1 MIDQTLSEREQAQAP
16 PAEAA
21 WRRLARFMRHVTR
34 RFIEDG
40 CFAAAG
46 ALSYTTLVS
55 IVPLLAISLAVLSA
69 FPIFDTLRE
78 RALML
83 LFDNFVPTVGA
94 TVEGYIS
101 SFAQSA
107 GKTTAIGLL
116 ILAVT
121 AVMLLAT
128 IEDRLD
134 AIWRVHAPR
143 GWMMRILA
151 YWAMLTLGP
160 LLLGVGLSVS
170 ASLHSYTQDIEVV
183 GASRHTIEEGL
194 QVLAAYT
201 PFLLETLGFSLLF
214 CLIPHCPVRWRDGV
228 IGALVAAL
236 LFEGCKAG
244 FTLYLG
250 HFNAYQAVYGA
261 LAVIPIFLLWMYLS
275 WSVVL
280 FGAEVAAAIPL
291 WGVAAPAEVL
301 STQQVDLDLALTVL
315 GRLVRQGRTG
325 GTLSLRVLARELAA
339 PAGLLSTCLDRLLA
353 AGFVAASVDGGW
365 VLARDL
371 GTAPL
376 SDLKRAVETA
386 PAPRRGRRN
395 ARLGQEWQAVT
406 DAERAALDRPIAS
419 LLNDE

>member
-1 MIDQTLSEREQAQAP
+1 MIDQNPIEGEPVRPAP
-16 PAEAA
+16 DAGVLN
-21 WRRLARFMRHVTR
+21 RLGRFVRHVVR

-69 FPIFDTLRE
+69 FPIFDKLRE

-83 LFDNFVPTVGA
+83 MFDNFVPTVGA
-94 TVEGYIS
+94 TVEEYIS

-107 GKTTAIGLL
+107 GKTTAIGL
-116 ILAVT
+116 IVLAVT

-128 IEDRLD
+128 IEDRLG

-143 GWMMRILA
+143 RWLARILS
-151 YWAMLTLGP
+151 YWTMLTLGP
-160 LLLGVGLSVS
+160 LLFGVGLSVS
-170 ASLHSYTQDIEVV
+170 ASLHGITQDIAVV
-183 GASRHTIEEGL
+183 GASRHAVEHWLGL
-194 QVLAAYT
+194 FAGYT
-201 PFLLETLGFSLLF
+201 PFLLETAGFTLLF
-214 CLIPHCPVRWRDGV
+214 CLIPHCPVRWRDGAV
-228 IGALVAAL
+228 GAVVAAL

-250 HFNAYQAVYGA
+250 HFNAYQAIYGA

-280 FGAEVAAAIPL
+280 FGAEVAAAVPL
-291 WGVAAPAEVL
+291 WGLAADAAPAP
-301 STQQVDLDLALTVL
+301 QRVDLDLGLAVVARLARQSRIGGALPFP
-315 GRLVRQGRTG
+315 
-325 GTLSLRVLARELAA
+325 VLATELAV
-339 PAGLLSTCLDRLLA
+339 PVGLLANCLDRLLA

-371 GTAPL
+371 TQTRLA
-376 SDLKRAVETA
+376 DLKQAVETE
-386 PAPRRGRRN
+386 PDFRRGRRN
-395 ARLGQEWQAVT
+395 PRLGRQWQAVT
-406 DAERAALDRPIAS
+406 AAEQAVLEGTVGD
-419 LLNDE
+419 LLGEG